1 MAARRNISSRS
12 RETLKL
18 APPGGTA
25 GFFGHP
31 RALGYI
37 AITEAWER
45 FAQYG
50 MQTLL
55 VLYLVDTLLQPG
67 HIESVAGFATM
78 RGGLEALFGPMQTT
92 ALASAIFG
100 IYGSFIYL
108 TPILG
113 GFLADRF
120 LGRTSTVIAG
130 STLMITGHFLMM
142 SEAAFLPALFLLVF
156 GIGCF
161 KGNLAA
167 QINALYGMDDARRA
181 DAYQIYTLAVNAGV
195 IAAPLVAGTLGE
207 TLGWRYGFAAAGV
220 GMAIGLGVYLA
231 GRRHLPTDPSP
242 KARTRQAERWSLS
255 ADEWKAT
262 FALLALIP
270 VLAVA
275 AIGNQQ
281 MFNAYL
287 IWSDTSA
294 VLNVFGMRMPTTWLI
309 TIDMLA
315 SIACLLGVMWFWRRM
330 AAIGIAPT
338 EITRIAIGCLFSVA
352 AYVLLA
358 GASWMADAEGS
369 KVGLATL
376 VVFHMLGSTAFAHIY
391 PVSLALYAR
400 VSPPAIVSTMMGI
413 YYLHLFLA
421 NGTTGWI
428 GGWLDRLDASAFWLM
443 HAGIGLLAGI
453 MVLAIGAVCRRTL
466 SAEVPASTRRDLPI
480 RQG

>member
-1 MAARRNISSRS
+1 MAAHRNISNRS

-18 APPGGTA
+18 ARPGGPA

-37 AITEAWER
+37 AVTEAWER

-78 RGGLEALFGPMQTT
+78 RSGLEALFGPMQTN

-130 STLMITGHFLMM
+130 SVLMITGHFLMM
-142 SEAAFLPALFLLVF
+142 IEAAFLLALLLLVF

-167 QINALYGMDDARRA
+167 QINALYGTDDARRA

-207 TLGWRYGFAAAGV
+207 TLGWRYGFAAAGM
-220 GMAIGLGVYLA
+220 GMALGLGIYLA
-231 GRRHLPTDPSP
+231 GRRHLPADSAPT
-242 KARTRQAERWSLS
+242 ARTGKMKRWSLS
-255 ADEWKAT
+255 AHEWRST
-262 FALLALIP
+262 FVLLALIP
-270 VLAVA
+270 VLALA
-275 AIGNQQ
+275 AVGNQQ

-294 VLNVFGMRMPTTWLI
+294 ALDIFGTRMPTTWLI

-330 AAIGIAPT
+330 AAIGIAAT

-358 GASWMADAEGS
+358 GATWMADADGA
-369 KVGLATL
+369 KVSLATL
-376 VVFHMLGSTAFAHIY
+376 VLFHVLGSTAFAHIY

-421 NGTTGWI
+421 NGATGWI
-428 GGWLDRLDASAFWLM
+428 GGWLGRLDASTFWLM
-443 HAGIGLLAGI
+443 HAGLGLVAGI
-453 MVLAIGAVCRRTL
+453 MVLAIGALCRRAL
-466 SAEVPASTRRDLPI
+466 SVEAPGSMHQEQPTRPE
-480 RQG
+480 

>member
-220 GMAIGLGVYLA
+220 GVAIGLGVYLA

-338 EITRIAIGCLFSVA
+338 EITRIAISVA

>member
-1 MAARRNISSRS
+1 MGVRQNISSRS

-18 APPGGTA
+18 ARSGGPA

-37 AITEAWER
+37 AVTEAWER

-50 MQTLL
+50 MQALL

-67 HIESVAGFATM
+67 HIESVAGFAVM
-78 RGGLEALFGPMQTT
+78 RAILEALFGPMQTT

-113 GFLADRF
+113 GFLADRL
-120 LGRTSTVIAG
+120 LGRSATVIAG
-130 STLMITGHFLMM
+130 SVLMISGHFLMM
-142 SEAAFLPALFLLVF
+142 SEAAFLPALLLLVF

-220 GMAIGLGVYLA
+220 GMGIGLGVYLA
-231 GRRHLPTDPSP
+231 GRRYLPENPAP
-242 KARTRQAERWSLS
+242 KAKMRPAGRWSLS
-255 ADEWKAT
+255 ASEWKST
-262 FALLALIP
+262 LALLALLP
-270 VLAVA
+270 VLALA

-287 IWSDTSA
+287 IWSDASA
-294 VLNVFGMRMPTTWLI
+294 SLDVFGTRMPTTWLI

-330 AAIGIAPT
+330 AVIGIAPM

-358 GASWMADAEGS
+358 SATWMADSEGA

-376 VVFHMLGSTAFAHIY
+376 VVFHILGSTAFAHIY

-400 VSPPAIVSTMMGI
+400 ASPPAIVSTMMGI

-428 GGWLDRLDASAFWLM
+428 GGWLDRLDAYVFWLM
-443 HAGIGLLAGI
+443 HAGLGLLACI

-466 SAEVPASTRRDLPI
+466 SAEAPASTHQDRPT